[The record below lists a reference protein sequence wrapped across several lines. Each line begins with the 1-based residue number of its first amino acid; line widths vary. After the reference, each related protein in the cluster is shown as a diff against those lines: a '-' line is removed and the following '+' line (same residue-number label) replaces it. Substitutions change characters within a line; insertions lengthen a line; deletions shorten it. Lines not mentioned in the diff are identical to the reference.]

1 MQILLSSAGAVQP
14 FSLYV
19 SNRSS
24 DSNAVGVVGS
34 ATHSSQWRIVRY
46 DIAHPERLS
55 LSGSLDTST
64 SRSNR
69 SLHAGVCVRFFH
81 LESSSWLRF
90 SLSRSGEALPGQVT
104 LQYYSDRDQ
113 EEGLSGD
120 LSIDSL
126 WEIERPTVYEGGI
139 IKWNDALALRH
150 VVTGQ
155 YLAISS
161 LASSPALKKR
171 SPVAAQYSSESC
183 GHTVAQACSQSFR
196 FVATA
201 LADEE
206 YVCIWRCLASICSTL

>member
-1 MQILLSSAGAVQP
+1 MASQITSNRQDWLQILLTSASELQP

-19 SNRSS
+19 SNRGSS
-24 DSNAVGVVGS
+24 DSNTAAVVGS

-46 DIAHPERLS
+46 DISHPKRM
-55 LSGSLDTST
+55 GSLESYVISAPIRERQLQVGT
-64 SRSNR
+64 
-69 SLHAGVCVRFFH
+69 CVRFFH
-81 LESSSWLRF
+81 LESNSWLRYGTTG
-90 SLSRSGEALPGQVT
+90 STSSAPGQVT
-104 LQYYSDRDQ
+104 LQYYGDRDIKA
-113 EEGLSGD
+113 GLTGD

-139 IKWNDALALRH
+139 VKWSDTVAFRH

-161 LASSPALKKR
+161 IPMSPAMKKR
-171 SPVAAQYSSESC
+171 SPVATQFSSDLC
-183 GHTVAQACSQSFR
+183 GHTIAQLNPQSFR

-206 YVCIWRCLASICSTL
+206 

>member
-1 MQILLSSAGAVQP
+1 MQP

-24 DSNAVGVVGS
+24 SDGSAVGVVGS

-55 LSGSLDTST
+55 FSGSTDST
-64 SRSNR
+64 PTRGDR
-69 SLHAGVCVRFFH
+69 RLHAGVCVRFFH
-81 LESSSWLRF
+81 LESNSWLRF
-90 SLSRSGEALPGQVT
+90 SLANRGSALPGQVT
-104 LQYYSDRDQ
+104 LQYYGDRDH
-113 EEGLSGD
+113 EDGLSGD

-139 IKWNDALALRH
+139 IKWSDALALRH

-161 LASSPALKKR
+161 LAMSPALKKR
-171 SPVAAQYSSESC
+171 SPVAAQYSTESC
-183 GHTVAQACSQSFR
+183 GNTVAQDCPQSFR

-206 YVCIWRCLASICSTL
+206 YVCVTRILIILDVDPTH